1 MTGISAAASLMGNA
15 LMAGAG
21 QNSPDSVGKSKKKN
35 RNKKKNEMDDYEW
48 QDVPNQPLI
57 HETQGK
63 FIKVPDLP
71 HVEPR
76 DFLIAGRVAKRHTR
90 PLTISEI

>member
-1 MTGISAAASLMGNA
+1 MAALGAALTSNASPGTDGTGRKR
-15 LMAGAG
+15 
-21 QNSPDSVGKSKKKN
+21 QGKG
-35 RNKKKNEMDDYEW
+35 KKKNETDDYEW
-48 QDVPNQPLI
+48 QDVPNQPSV
-57 HETQGK
+57 HESKGT

-90 PLTISEI
+90 PLTISEIQQRNR